1 MSSVSQAPLA
11 RRDPPWWVV
20 LLAIP
25 LFGSSLIFLLFAG
38 IAGISWIDAV
48 SASRQVSSAAV
59 LPAGGTVT
67 IDANSAAVHIEAGPS
82 GEVSVQDSMHVR
94 SATRGLARAAL
105 ETFARSTIS
114 GTDAGATVAIPTP
127 EKFNLSAFDVRRE
140 VTVRMPAD
148 APLRLRG
155 QAVSA
160 DIHDLSGTLDL
171 SVQAGAIRL
180 RNTVVNGSDRI
191 AARSGAIDFEGSLV
205 GGSLDVETVSGAI
218 HLALPRGTNASY
230 DIATT
235 SGAIFIQPESGS
247 PVMAAGNERSVTGVL
262 GAGGGT
268 AIKLRATSG
277 AIAVRVG

>member
-1 MSSVSQAPLA
+1 
-11 RRDPPWWVV
+11 
-20 LLAIP
+20 
-25 LFGSSLIFLLFAG
+25 
-38 IAGISWIDAV
+38 
-48 SASRQVSSAAV
+48 
-59 LPAGGTVT
+59 
-67 IDANSAAVHIEAGPS
+67 
-82 GEVSVQDSMHVR
+82 R

-180 RNTVVNGSDRI
+180 RNTIVNGSDRN
-191 AARSGAIDFEGSLV
+191 ARGAGAIGFQGRFVGSRR
-205 GGSLDVETVSGAI
+205 DPEAVS
-218 HLALPRGTNASY
+218 RG
-230 DIATT
+230 
-235 SGAIFIQPESGS
+235 
-247 PVMAAGNERSVTGVL
+247 L
-262 GAGGGT
+262 H
-268 AIKLRATSG
+268 RAH
-277 AIAVRVG
+277 

>member
-1 MSSVSQAPLA
+1 
-11 RRDPPWWVV
+11 
-20 LLAIP
+20 
-25 LFGSSLIFLLFAG
+25 
-38 IAGISWIDAV
+38 
-48 SASRQVSSAAV
+48 
-59 LPAGGTVT
+59 
-67 IDANSAAVHIEAGPS
+67 
-82 GEVSVQDSMHVR
+82 QDSMHVR

-155 QAVSA
+155 QAVTA
-160 DIHDLSGTLDL
+160 DIDDVSGPLDL

-218 HLALPRGTNASY
+218 HRAP
-230 DIATT
+230 
-235 SGAIFIQPESGS
+235 P
-247 PVMAAGNERSVTGVL
+247 PGNTCSL
-262 GAGGGT
+262 H
-268 AIKLRATSG
+268 ISATS
-277 AIAVRVG
+277 APALIP